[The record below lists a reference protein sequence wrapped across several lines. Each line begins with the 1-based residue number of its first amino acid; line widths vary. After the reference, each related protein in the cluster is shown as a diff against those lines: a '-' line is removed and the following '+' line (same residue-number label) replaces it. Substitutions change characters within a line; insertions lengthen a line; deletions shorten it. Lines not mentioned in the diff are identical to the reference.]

1 MWSFAQVVA
10 KRDLVTD
17 EGEQVFKGTH
27 GKLTERIGK
36 SQMAVARFV
45 GFEDEVYVE
54 LSGCP
59 ELEKDVDIVYD
70 SKSER
75 KKHLRDPP
83 RRRRFW
89 DGDPSM
95 FRDVRRFFSSVLFM
109 FSCFFHVFSSIS
121 SSRPVNRL
129 FVALLWSDPVGSK
142 EEVGRME
149 GVRGLRTMSHIF
161 S

>member
-89 DGDPSM
+89 M
-95 FRDVRRFFSSVLFM
+95 DVRRFSAMVDVFSSVLLL
-109 FSCFFHVFSSIS
+109 FSWFFHVFSSIS
-121 SSRPVNRL
+121 CSRPVNRL